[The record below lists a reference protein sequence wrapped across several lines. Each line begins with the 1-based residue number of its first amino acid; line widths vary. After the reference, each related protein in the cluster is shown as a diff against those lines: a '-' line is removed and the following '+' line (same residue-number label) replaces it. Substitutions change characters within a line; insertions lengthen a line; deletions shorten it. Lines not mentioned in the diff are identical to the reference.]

1 MSLPVKAGALLVI
14 AASAALSRSSSTQAG
29 VAPEPAHLL
38 TTFGEGVVLAV
49 GSFLVSWGMLRAKS
63 AELDKRMTL
72 LEKDRLGQI
81 ERDLKDKADCDAL
94 AELTRRV
101 DSLYEGGERRRRPR

>member
-14 AASAALSRSSSTQAG
+14 AASAALSRTSPTQAG
-29 VAPEPAHLL
+29 LVPPPAHFIA
-38 TTFGEGVVLAV
+38 TFGEGIALAV

-63 AELDKRMTL
+63 TELDKRTAL
-72 LEKDRLGQI
+72 LDTRIAQL
-81 ERDLKDKADCDAL
+81 ERELKDKADCDAF

-101 DSLYEGGERRRRPR
+101 DNLFEGGERRRRPR